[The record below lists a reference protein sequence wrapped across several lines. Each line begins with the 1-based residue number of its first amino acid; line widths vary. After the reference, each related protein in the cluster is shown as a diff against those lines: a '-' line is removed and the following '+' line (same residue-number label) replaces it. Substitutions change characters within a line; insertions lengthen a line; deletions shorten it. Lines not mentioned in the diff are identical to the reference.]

1 MPPRRI
7 PIVEKKLGRDK
18 VLGWAYSNPPKI
30 EIDERLRG
38 RLQQEVL
45 IHELLH
51 VALPQLDEDT
61 VTEVA
66 EWMSFHTFR
75 FGMRRIQPPL
85 PRPKKEAVQPVTPP
99 QDSTD

>member
-18 VLGWAYSNPPKI
+18 VLGWAYSNPPMI
-30 EIDERLRG
+30 ELDERLRG

-51 VALPQLDEDT
+51 VALPQLDEET

-66 EWMSFHTFR
+66 EWMSVQTFK
-75 FGMRRIQPPL
+75 FGLRRIQPPL
-85 PRPKKEAVQPVTPP
+85 PRSKKAEAEPVTPP